1 MMRVSGAELLER
13 RRSDHETAGETEATI
28 LVKALPQVGEKH
40 GETVCVAA
48 VDAYRNWLRLY
59 PVAFRQLEDTQKFK
73 RWQRIRFKWRLPSRH
88 RDNRRESRNVDQE
101 SIITVGTLRANDRAA
116 FLEPLVVHSTK
127 REFAEG
133 RSLAV
138 VRPEVPEFFYRRRDA
153 AAIEERRS
161 SYAKLLASPDMFGAR
176 DIIPLEPAAFDF
188 GYRYRDADG
197 LHDCRCHD
205 WEIEQTFLNWCRR
218 YGERDTLQMMVETF
232 GERYPREGMLLAM
245 GTHSRYPEVWM
256 IVGVLKVGQAAQP
269 PLL

>member
-1 MMRVSGAELLER
+1 MRRIGAELLKKRPSELA
-13 RRSDHETAGETEATI
+13 TAGETEATI
-28 LVKALPQVGEKH
+28 IVKALPQVGEKH

-59 PVAFRQLEDTQKFK
+59 PVAFRQLDDAQKFK
-73 RWQRIRFKWRLPSRH
+73 RWQRVRFKWRLPPRN
-88 RDNRRESRNVDQE
+88 RDNRIESRNVDQA
-101 SIITVGTLRANDRAA
+101 SIVTVGELRTNDRAS
-116 FLEPLVVHSTK
+116 FLEPLVVQSTK

-138 VRPEVPEFFYRRRDA
+138 VRPEAPEFFFRRRDRA
-153 AAIEERRS
+153 TLEERRQ

-176 DIIPLEPAAFDF
+176 DIIPLEPAPFEF
-188 GYRYRDADG
+188 GYRYRDGDG
-197 LHDCRCHD
+197 NHDCRCHD

-218 YGERDTLQMMVETF
+218 YGERETLRLMTEEF

-245 GTHSRYPEVWM
+245 GTHSRYPDVWM
-256 IVGVLKVGQAAQP
+256 IIGVLKVSEALQP